1 MPFGPTRAG
10 RRHDETAYVVRHFQ
24 KTISR
29 VLNFLGYTIDDVVND
44 PEKRTHVR
52 RLGKLSLRIERD
64 LATEPWR
71 TEATGPLASGSAGA
85 VQRRPA
91 EARGAA
97 SRSRPPSEAMP
108 SGR

>member
-1 MPFGPTRAG
+1 MPLRPTRAG

-24 KTISR
+24 NTINR
-29 VLNFLGYTIDDVVND
+29 VLDFLGYTIHDVVND
-44 PEKRTHVR
+44 PEKRGHVR

-71 TEATGPLASGSAGA
+71 TEARGA
-85 VQRRPA
+85 V
-91 EARGAA
+91 
-97 SRSRPPSEAMP
+97 SRSRPPGEARP